1 MQMTIDVNTI
11 ITPEMRA
18 CIGYASEVAVLT
30 EKLAGSDVRR
40 YVNATGDTNPLWLD
54 DEYARAAGY
63 RGRVIPPLMIIQ
75 LYRWMEGKR
84 FTGWEKV
91 PVPEG
96 YTDVRNAGQ
105 EVEWLRPLYLG
116 EQPTVQ
122 HRVVD
127 IVARVGRRTGVG
139 IYLTRVS
146 EFRNDAQ
153 EVVVSVRATSVRLPA
168 QKYSEENRPDKEA

>member
-1 MQMTIDVNTI
+1 MATDVNTL

-18 CIGYASEVAVLT
+18 CIGYASEVSVLP
-30 EKLAGSDVRR
+30 EKLSGSDVRR
-40 YVNATGDTNPLWLD
+40 YTDATGDTNPLWLD

-63 RGRVIPPLMIIQ
+63 RGRVVPPIMIIQ
-75 LYRWMEGKR
+75 LYRWMGGKP

-91 PVPEG
+91 PFPEG

-105 EVEWLRPLYLG
+105 EVEWVRPLYVG

-122 HRVVD
+122 HRIVE
-127 IVARVGRRTGVG
+127 IVAREGRRTGVG

-146 EFRNDAQ
+146 EFRNDAR

-168 QKYSEENRPDKEA
+168 QKYSEKIRPEEA

>member
-1 MQMTIDVNTI
+1 MATDLNAI

-18 CIGYASEVAVLT
+18 CIGYASEVAVLP

-40 YVNATGDTNPLWLD
+40 YVEATGDRNPLWLD
-54 DEYARAAGY
+54 EEYARAAGY
-63 RGRVIPPLMIIQ
+63 RGRVVPPLMIIQ
-75 LYRWMEGKR
+75 LYRWMEGKL

-91 PVPEG
+91 PVPDG

-105 EVEWLRPLYLG
+105 EVEWLRPLYVG

-122 HRVVD
+122 HRIVD
-127 IVARVGRRTGVG
+127 IVAREGRRTGVG

-146 EFRNDAQ
+146 EFRNDAK
-153 EVVVSVRATSVRLPA
+153 EAVVLVRATSVRLPA
-168 QKYSEENRPDKEA
+168 RKYSEETRPDEG